1 MRGRTRPY
9 EERDTSLR
17 REGRVPKID
26 VRIWANPLQ
35 DFSGF
40 YKWLENKA
48 IENKKTDNREQ
59 S

>member
-26 VRIWANPLQ
+26 VRIFRVLQ
-35 DFSGF
+35 VVRKQKD
-40 YKWLENKA
+40 
-48 IENKKTDNREQ
+48 
-59 S
+59 